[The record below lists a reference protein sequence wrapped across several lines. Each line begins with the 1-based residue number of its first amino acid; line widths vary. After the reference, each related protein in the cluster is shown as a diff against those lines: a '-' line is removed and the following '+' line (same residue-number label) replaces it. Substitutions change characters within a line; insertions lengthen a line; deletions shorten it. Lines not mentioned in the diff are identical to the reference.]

1 MTVFS
6 NVNNYIILFIINWEV
21 QSSVIIFF
29 FPYTVML
36 VSTLHVHVSRFFFVF
51 FFFVYLL
58 CFTVLLADYQIL
70 IDVFSYLRQIIRRKK
85 KNKGHICRFCL
96 LQYDF

>member
-1 MTVFS
+1 MIFLSLFIAFIYYIMTVFS

-29 FPYTVML
+29 FPYAVML

-51 FFFVYLL
+51 FFR
-58 CFTVLLADYQIL
+58 LLALFYGLVSRLSNFDRCFF
-70 IDVFSYLRQIIRRKK
+70 VSSS
-85 KNKGHICRFCL
+85 NN
-96 LQYDF
+96 

>member
-1 MTVFS
+1 MIFISLFIAFIYYIMTVFS

-51 FFFVYLL
+51 FFSSTCFV
-58 CFTVLLADYQIL
+58 
-70 IDVFSYLRQIIRRKK
+70 LRS
-85 KNKGHICRFCL
+85 C
-96 LQYDF
+96 